1 MPLEC
6 DGLADIPTWLGAFGA
21 PTAKRTNLSGSHPHV
36 LFPLFRTL
44 KKADRTEADSVVH
57 ERVVAENGRVIH
69 KVTGNKR
76 RLKETQVYPKAYGAA
91 VSRAFR
97 SWRESQAPI
106 EYGESS
112 DSDYDT
118 LTEWPEA
125 ELLPVV
131 RFLERQAPN
140 VRTVC

>member
-69 KVTGNKR
+69 KVTGNKLER
-76 RLKETQVYPKAYGAA
+76 DTSLSQGIWRSS
-91 VSRAFR
+91 VSRV
-97 SWRESQAPI
+97 S
-106 EYGESS
+106 
-112 DSDYDT
+112 
-118 LTEWPEA
+118 
-125 ELLPVV
+125 
-131 RFLERQAPN
+131 FLARKSG
-140 VRTVC
+140 TY